1 VTEQWRTDDSCC
13 RYSFG
18 LCGWL
23 KTRHPKSEAPY
34 KMLPLGHG
42 LEQILWNQLSNGKW
56 TWDLE
61 DEISAMFIE
70 NNSKRTVEEYLLFWG
85 KKNVKWNNRK
95 WKKLNK
101 LWQNF

>member
-1 VTEQWRTDDSCC
+1 
-13 RYSFG
+13 
-18 LCGWL
+18 
-23 KTRHPKSEAPY
+23 
-34 KMLPLGHG
+34 MLPLGHG

-101 LWQNF
+101 LWQNFRIQQRTKKGIQSFGRQNEVKVKDLNIDAKI